1 MRNKYINIA
10 FFFLIVTFQL
20 NAQEIR
26 ISGHINDSSSGEPLI
41 GANVANKVSN
51 TGVATN
57 NYGFFTLP
65 VKTKNDMSLEFSYIG
80 YEAVKISIDVILADT
95 IINVGLTPG
104 VELDEVVVTAGST
117 RIASIEQMSLMH
129 VQISDFKLL
138 PSLGESDAIKSL
150 QLLPGVST
158 GGEGQSGLNIRGGS
172 FDQTLFLL
180 DGVPLYH
187 VNHLGNYLSVFETEA
202 LKDIK
207 LYKGAFPAR
216 YGGRLSSVI
225 DIRTKEGNKYSTKGN
240 FSLGLLSSS
249 ILLEG
254 PIVKGKS
261 SYIIS
266 FRRFWPDLLTVPI
279 GKLVWD
285 NGIALGY
292 NFYDNIV
299 KYNHEFSNKDKIFL
313 SYYGGRD
320 AYRTVFKEKQAT
332 SVMTTADRI
341 KWGNQL
347 VSAKWTHIFGPAL
360 FSEFTAGFTNYRN
373 SHIVSYDY
381 NETTSNLT
389 ELSYTEQLSSINDLS
404 LNTGFEYSPIETL
417 GFKFGGGMVYHLFTP
432 GQTTYI
438 TDFIDTERSEET
450 FGNDRHNTVENFLYS
465 EVEYSP
471 SDYLDF
477 NIGMRWTG
485 YGTGTNYYQSFEPRL
500 AATFNVKNLLDVSAS
515 YSTMQQYIHLLTSSG
530 TGMTSDL
537 WLPSTSGVPPEKSE
551 QFALGISKTIGQTG
565 LSVSIEGYTKKMSGL
580 VSFKEGASFF
590 AGTESWE
597 DKLEI
602 GGEGRSKGIE
612 FLVQK
617 STGKTTGWISYTLSK
632 TTRQFENINNGREY
646 PFSYDKPH
654 DLAIVLKRQLTDNID
669 FSASWVYSTGLPV
682 TIALSKYKTVTTT
695 DQANANYPEMF
706 LSLNDYA
713 YLYGNK
719 NSFRMRDYHRLDV
732 GFNFSKEK
740 KHGTRVWS
748 VNIYNVYNRKNAI
761 YYYFG
766 NTYETVKGI
775 DEYGN
780 HYSYIEETGYR
791 LKQMS
796 YFPLMPSFTYS
807 YRF

>member
-1 MRNKYINIA
+1 MVN
-10 FFFLIVTFQL
+10 FQL

-26 ISGHINDSSSGEPLI
+26 ISGYVHDASSEEPLI
-41 GANVANKVSN
+41 GASVTNRASN
-51 TGVATN
+51 TGVVTN
-57 NYGFFTLP
+57 NHGFFTIP
-65 VKTKNDMSLEFSYIG
+65 VKTKNNISLEFGYIG
-80 YEAVKISIDVILADT
+80 FKTVKISIDGILADT
-95 IINVGLTPG
+95 VINVSLSPG
-104 VELDEVVVTAGST
+104 IELDEVIVTAGAT
-117 RIASIEQMSLMH
+117 RIASTEQMSLMR
-129 VQISDFKLL
+129 VQISDFKVL
-138 PSLGESDAIKSL
+138 PSLGEQDVIKSL

-172 FDQTLFLL
+172 YDQTLFLL
-180 DGVPLYH
+180 DGVPIYH

-225 DIRTKEGNKYSTKGN
+225 DIRTKEGNKYSTQGN
-240 FSLGLLSSS
+240 FSLGPLSTG
-249 ILLEG
+249 ILYEG
-254 PIVKGKS
+254 PIMKGKS

-299 KYNHEFSNKDKIFL
+299 KFNHKFSDKDKIFL

-320 AYRTVFKEKQAT
+320 AYRTVFKEKETTAIT
-332 SVMTTADRI
+332 TTADRI

-381 NETTSNLT
+381 KETASNLA

-404 LNTGFEYSPIETL
+404 VSGEFEYSPIETL

-432 GQTTYI
+432 GKTTYI

-450 FGNDRHNTVENFLYS
+450 IGQDMYNTVENYLYT
-465 EVEYSP
+465 EGEYSP
-471 SDYLDF
+471 SDHI
-477 NIGMRWTG
+477 NINMGMRWTG

-500 AATFNVKNLLDVSAS
+500 AATVNVKNLFAVSAS
-515 YSTMQQYIHLLTSSG
+515 YSTMQQYIHLLTTSG
-530 TGMTSDL
+530 SGMTSDL
-537 WLPSTSGVPPEKSE
+537 WLPSTSGVPPEKSK
-551 QFALGISKTIGQTG
+551 QFALGITKSIGQSG
-565 LSVSIEGYTKKMSGL
+565 FYVSIEGYTKKMSGL
-580 VSFKEGASFF
+580 VTFKEGAAFF

-597 DKLEI
+597 DKLET
-602 GGEGRSKGIE
+602 GGLGRSKGIE

-617 STGKTTGWISYTLSK
+617 STGKITGWISYTLSK
-632 TTRQFENINNGREY
+632 TTRQFENINNGLEY
-646 PFSYDKPH
+646 PFNYDKPH
-654 DLAIVLKRQLTDNID
+654 DFAIVVKQRITDNID
-669 FSASWVYSTGLPV
+669 LSASWVYSTGLPI
-682 TIALSKYKTVTTT
+682 TIALSKHKTMTTKGET
-695 DQANANYPEMF
+695 NANYPDMF
-706 LSLNDYA
+706 LSLDDYA
-713 YLYGNK
+713 YLYGRK
-719 NSFRMRDYHRLDV
+719 NSFRMRDYHRMDV
-732 GFNFSKEK
+732 GFNFSKKK

-748 VNIYNVYNRKNAI
+748 VSVYNAYNRKNAI

-766 NTYETVKGI
+766 DTYETVKET
-775 DEYGN
+775 DENGN
-780 HYSYIEETGYR
+780 IMLVNKKTGTA

-796 YFPLMPSFTYS
+796 YFPIMPSFIYS
-807 YRF
+807 FRF